1 MRDFNCAYVS
11 FNAAILAI
19 ADAILFSTFHLQI
32 PNQPSTALPDLDIL
46 QRLMPVHRGSM
57 AACAAR
63 GSGIRCSAPLFAG
76 LPRAGRRLAL
86 VTIVWLTLL
95 PTETRVD
102 QVNVDLDFDQLAELE
117 LISLHVG
124 KPPAQLLMEAAQL
137 VLTRDAHLSDLFQ
150 PREPQRV
157 LPEEDMELRLAQ
169 LLRR

>member
-1 MRDFNCAYVS
+1 MGY
-11 FNAAILAI
+11 
-19 ADAILFSTFHLQI
+19 
-32 PNQPSTALPDLDIL
+32 
-46 QRLMPVHRGSM
+46 
-57 AACAAR
+57 
-63 GSGIRCSAPLFAG
+63 
-76 LPRAGRRLAL
+76 RAAL
-86 VTIVWLTLL
+86 VTIVWLTL
-95 PTETRVD
+95 PSPETRVD

-157 LPEEDMELRLAQ
+157 LPEEDMELRLSQ